1 MFLYASDF
9 PLNMNIVGQHKVIN
23 QLLLDNFPEV
33 DGKCKWSQLQR
44 VYLNVM
50 RAFDFKYGKIPT
62 TKRRRVLSTNPKL
75 NNKMKKG
82 IPNPNFIF
90 LNLFNSKVRN
100 LGAVECNKRSPMVY
114 TQLNS
119 SK

>member
-50 RAFDFKYGKIPT
+50 RAFDFKYGKNTNYEETSGTLNKSKIKQQNETNTKSEFHFVESFLIRKFEILGRLKT
-62 TKRRRVLSTNPKL
+62 TKDHQWYL
-75 NNKMKKG
+75 
-82 IPNPNFIF
+82 
-90 LNLFNSKVRN
+90 RN
-100 LGAVECNKRSPMVY
+100 
-114 TQLNS
+114 
-119 SK
+119 